1 MATHPRPDDPKH
13 AEWLIDEAADESF
26 PASDPSSVAQPHAH
40 PAQGLS
46 REFIEQ
52 QRRRLEALRDQLRG
66 RENRSVAEERA
77 SGEEQFAQAGDT
89 VDKAEPDVERE
100 VGHALRGA
108 NERHLRDVERALQKI
123 AEGSYGISDRSGAP
137 IPKARLVAT
146 PEALVTVEEAE
157 QERQAR

>member
-1 MATHPRPDDPKH
+1 MPNHPRRDDPKH
-13 AEWLIDEAADESF
+13 EEWLIDEAAEESF
-26 PASDPSSVAQPHAH
+26 PASDPSALAQPHAH
-40 PAQGLS
+40 PAHLS
-46 REFIEQ
+46 GEFIEQ

-66 RENRSVAEERA
+66 RGNRSVAEERA
-77 SGEEQFAQAGDT
+77 SGEQQFAQAGDA

-100 VGHALRGA
+100 VGHALRDA
-108 NERHLRDVERALQKI
+108 NERHLREVERALQKI

-157 QERQAR
+157 EEGR